1 MIQRQ
6 LGTNGPAVSA
16 LGLGC
21 MGMSDVYTSRHDDAE
36 GVATIHA
43 ALDRGIN
50 FLDTGDFYGMGHN
63 ELLIGQVLKERRDE
77 VFVSVKYGALR
88 DPQGAFAGTDTRPV
102 ATRNFIA
109 YSLKRLGTDY
119 IDLYQPGRVDP
130 AVPIEDTVGA
140 IADLVKAGYVRHIG
154 LSEAGPTSIR
164 RAHAVHPIAAVE
176 FEYSLAARGAE
187 NNIIPVLHELG
198 IGGVAYSVLSGG
210 LLGGRMAAAASE
222 DKAGIVLRPRLAPG
236 QLEGNLEIV
245 ERFRAQASRLG
256 ASPAQLAFA
265 WILAKEP
272 HIVPLVGARTR
283 SRLEEAFGALDVR
296 LSASDLLELEAA
308 VPIGSVSGGLYT
320 EFAQRMLDAERNR

>member
-6 LGTNGPAVSA
+6 LGANGPIVSA

-21 MGMSDVYTSRHDDAE
+21 MGMSDVYTNDHDDAE

-43 ALDRGIN
+43 ALDHGIN

-88 DPQGAFAGTDTRPV
+88 DPEGAFAGVDTRLV

-119 IDLYQPGRVDP
+119 IDLYQPGRIDP
-130 AVPIEDTVGA
+130 AVPVEDTVGA

-187 NNIIPVLHELG
+187 SNIIPVLRELG

-210 LLGGRMAAAASE
+210 LLGGRMAATSNSGAP
-222 DKAGIVLRPRLAPG
+222 VLRPRLAG
-236 QLEGNLEIV
+236 GALEGNLAIV
-245 ERFRAQASRLG
+245 ERFRAQAGRLG

-265 WILAKEP
+265 WVLAKEP
-272 HIVPLVGARTR
+272 HVVPLVGARTR
-283 SRLEEAFGALDVR
+283 TRLDEALGAIDLRLSADDLLALEEA
-296 LSASDLLELEAA
+296 
-308 VPIGSVSGGLYT
+308 VPVGSVSGGLYT
-320 EFAQRMLDAERNR
+320 DFAQRMLDQERNR